1 MEENSEKQVNRW
13 VDERLATLRP
23 AGDWQP
29 DTVAGL
35 ARLRERRNGGNGRG
49 RSWTWAAAA
58 ATAVGFGLMAFPAPR
73 AAAQRFCAACLM
85 AAQNLAASGPVRT
98 VLKPEKERK
107 RAPDFTLND
116 ASGKPVQ
123 LSAFKGK
130 VVLLNFWATWCGG
143 CRVEIPWLIE
153 FQQTYG
159 ERGFAV
165 LGISLDADGW
175 KAVKPFMGEKKIN
188 YRVMIGT
195 DDIAARF
202 GADQSLPVSLLID
215 KSGRIAA
222 THVGLPGKGE
232 YQAEIET
239 LLGTKVSA
247 AGAEFEPS
255 N

>member
-1 MEENSEKQVNRW
+1 MEENSEMHMSRW
-13 VDERLATLRP
+13 VEERLAALRP

-29 DTVAGL
+29 DTDAGL
-35 ARLRERRNGGNGRG
+35 ARLRERRSGCNGRG
-49 RSWTWAAAA
+49 RSWTWAVAA
-58 ATAVGFGLMAFPAPR
+58 ATIVGFGLMAFPAPR
-73 AAAQRFCAACLM
+73 TAAQRFCAACLM
-85 AAQNLAASGPVRT
+85 AAQNLAASGAGRT

-107 RAPDFTLND
+107 PAPDFTLND
-116 ASGKPVQ
+116 ASGLPVQ
-123 LSAFKGK
+123 LSRFKGK

-153 FQQTYG
+153 FQQTYWD
-159 ERGFAV
+159 RGFLV
-165 LGISLDADGW
+165 LGVSLDAEGW
-175 KAVKPFMGEKKIN
+175 KVVKPFIEEKKIS

-222 THVGLPGKGE
+222 THVGLPGKSD

-239 LLGTKVSA
+239 LISTKLSAA
-247 AGAEFEPS
+247 AGAE
-255 N
+255 

>member
-1 MEENSEKQVNRW
+1 MEENSERQMGRW
-13 VDERLATLRP
+13 VDERLDVLRP

-29 DTVAGL
+29 DIVAGL
-35 ARLRERRNGGNGRG
+35 ARLRERRVGESGRG
-49 RSWTWAAAA
+49 RGWTWAAAA
-58 ATAVGFGLMAFPAPR
+58 AATAACFVLMAFPAPR

-85 AAQNLAASGPVRT
+85 AAQNLAAKGPA
-98 VLKPEKERK
+98 LKPEKERK
-107 RAPDFTLND
+107 SAPDFTLND

-123 LSAFKGK
+123 LSAFRGK

-159 ERGFAV
+159 QRGFVV
-165 LGISLDADGW
+165 LGISLDAEGW
-175 KAVKPFMGEKKIN
+175 KAVKPFIEEKKIS

-195 DDIAARF
+195 DDVAARF
-202 GADQSLPVSLLID
+202 GADQSLPVTLLID

-222 THVGLPGKGE
+222 THVGLPGKSE

-239 LLGTKVSA
+239 LLNTKVPA
-247 AGAEFEPS
+247 AGAE
-255 N
+255 

>member
-1 MEENSEKQVNRW
+1 MEENSETHVSRW
-13 VDERLATLRP
+13 VEERLAALRP
-23 AGDWQP
+23 ADAWQP
-29 DTVAGL
+29 DTIAGR
-35 ARLRERRNGGNGRG
+35 ARLRERHSGGNMRG
-49 RSWTWAAAA
+49 RSWTWAMAA
-58 ATAVGFGLMAFPAPR
+58 ATIVGFGLVAFPAPR
-73 AAAQRFCAACLM
+73 TAAQRFCAACLM
-85 AAQNLAASGPVRT
+85 AAQNLAAKGAGRA

-107 RAPDFTLND
+107 PAPDFTLYD

-159 ERGFAV
+159 DRGFVV
-165 LGISLDADGW
+165 LGVSLDAEGW
-175 KAVKPFMGEKKIN
+175 KAVKPFIEEKKIN

-195 DDIAARF
+195 DDVAARF

-222 THVGLPGKGE
+222 THVGLPGKSD

-239 LLGTKVSA
+239 LLSTKRSAA
-247 AGAEFEPS
+247 AGAE
-255 N
+255 